1 MILIINKL
9 GLVILNQVISKLLTL
24 NKHRFCCVLFCTC
37 RTAWSVKA
45 VNNILESTMSN
56 LSKPIKFTHLWKLA
70 NQSTSKGAR
79 ATEITKACTV
89 AFMKAR
95 NSLVVQFRKIGKKKK
110 TENGENI
117 FFKALTN
124 RSKPCQRTAK
134 LFMEG
139 FLSNG
144 LHEKVMI
151 CSLK

>member
-9 GLVILNQVISKLLTL
+9 GLVILNQIISKLLTL

-70 NQSTSKGAR
+70 NQSTLKGAR
-79 ATEITKACTV
+79 ATEITKACTF

-110 TENGENI
+110 QKMVKI
-117 FFKALTN
+117 YFL
-124 RSKPCQRTAK
+124 K

-144 LHEKVMI
+144 LHEKLMI

>member
-1 MILIINKL
+1 M
-9 GLVILNQVISKLLTL
+9 
-24 NKHRFCCVLFCTC
+24 
-37 RTAWSVKA
+37 
-45 VNNILESTMSN
+45 
-56 LSKPIKFTHLWKLA
+56 
-70 NQSTSKGAR
+70 KGAR
-79 ATEITKACTV
+79 ATEITKACTF

-95 NSLVVQFRKIGKKKK
+95 NSLVVQFRKIGKKK

-117 FFKALTN
+117 FFKALIN